1 MLVIY
6 SILGKRRP
14 FLKQAE
20 YKFRKNYFNIPQIT
34 SHTEAP
40 NENKAIGKIG
50 AIPTA
55 AKNIQTFL
63 WTISNFSENK
73 SSNNK
78 IAEASIIKESKNAI
92 KTSGVSAIKSRR
104 LPTKIMDVGA

>member
-6 SILGKRRP
+6 SFFGKRIP

-20 YKFRKNYFNIPQIT
+20 YKFRINYFNIPQII
-34 SHTEAP
+34 SHTEAT
-40 NENKAIGKIG
+40 NENKARGKIG

-78 IAEASIIKESKNAI
+78 IAEAIVIKGNNKYTALSDQK
-92 KTSGVSAIKSRR
+92 
-104 LPTKIMDVGA
+104 L

>member
-1 MLVIY
+1 MEKKI
-6 SILGKRRP
+6 P

-20 YKFRKNYFNIPQIT
+20 YKFRKNYFNIPQII
-34 SHTEAP
+34 SHTEAT
-40 NENKAIGKIG
+40 NENKARGKIG

-78 IAEASIIKESKNAI
+78 IAEINVIKGNNKYTTLSDQK
-92 KTSGVSAIKSRR
+92 
-104 LPTKIMDVGA
+104 L

>member
-1 MLVIY
+1 ME
-6 SILGKRRP
+6 KRKS
-14 FLKQAE
+14 FLKQVN
-20 YKFRKNYFNIPQIT
+20 YKFYKKYFNITQIL
-34 SHTEAP
+34 SHTKAT
-40 NENKAIGKIG
+40 NENKARGKIG

-63 WTISNFSENK
+63 WTIIIFSENK

-78 IAEASIIKESKNAI
+78 IADTSIIKESKNAI